1 MITRQQLQIRN
12 RRTLK
17 YPMVGPDVKTTERRK
32 QGGMKSNNSC
42 ALAEMELGGRTV
54 VEALVQSLM
63 IVEAKV
69 IG

>member
-1 MITRQQLQIRN
+1 
-12 RRTLK
+12 
-17 YPMVGPDVKTTERRK
+17 
-32 QGGMKSNNSC
+32 MKSNNSC
-42 ALAEMELGGRTV
+42 ALAEMELGGHTV

>member
-1 MITRQQLQIRN
+1 
-12 RRTLK
+12 
-17 YPMVGPDVKTTERRK
+17 MVGPDVKTTERRK